1 MTRLESGVLRA
12 LFARVRLCSEAF
24 TNRSETFTNRSE
36 TFANASERLL
46 NPHFLGGPALPVT
59 P

>member
-1 MTRLESGVLRA
+1 MTRLESAVLRA
-12 LFARVRLCSEAF
+12 LFARVRLCSEA
-24 TNRSETFTNRSE
+24 FTNRSE